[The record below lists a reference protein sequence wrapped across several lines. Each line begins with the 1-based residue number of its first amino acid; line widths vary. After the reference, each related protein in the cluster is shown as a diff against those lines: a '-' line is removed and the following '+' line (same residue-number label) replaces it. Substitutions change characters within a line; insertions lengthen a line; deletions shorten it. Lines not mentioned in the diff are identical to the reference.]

1 MTPDLADETIN
12 PELSRIER
20 VCDAWRG
27 CLREVD
33 ECLFYIGEAAKRG
46 RAPAEFRVAKYLEH
60 VRLVSG
66 YEAQMSA
73 AGVQFTRRAA

>member
-1 MTPDLADETIN
+1 MNPDIADETIN
-12 PELSRIER
+12 LELSRIER
-20 VCDAWRG
+20 LADAWRG

-33 ECLFYIGEAAKRG
+33 ECLFYIGEAVKRG
-46 RAPAEFRVAKYLEH
+46 RAPAEFRVSRYLEY